1 MTKTCSPH
9 IKKISKKADTQPQ
22 PPDSEGK
29 SRLTIDLSATLNRK
43 FSILVAKTGKSK
55 AEFVREWL
63 EQLLQD
69 IDV

>member
-29 SRLTIDLSATLNRK
+29 SRLTKRIGYKPRASSTAFCDTIELAITKPNH
-43 FSILVAKTGKSK
+43 
-55 AEFVREWL
+55 
-63 EQLLQD
+63 
-69 IDV
+69 